1 MGCVSC
7 LHPACGQ
14 KPWGEERIL
23 YWESWNKDSSDV
35 VGDFCM
41 YMYVVCMFTSVN
53 PHMREHTCMCVSV
66 WNPEVIIRM
75 TMSGFSLSH
84 LVRSLSETQG
94 SPTSRVLDNLLWW
107 SPFSAFQTL
116 ELQEGCH
123 AHQAF
128 RWVLGTAKS
137 SLTELSDQLWLL
149 WFLAHLH

>member
-1 MGCVSC
+1 MCPVCILHAVRSLEGKKGSCIESFGIRTLLMLLGIFAFICMWCACSQVWTHIWGSIRVCVC
-7 LHPACGQ
+7 LCETLRLSLGW
-14 KPWGEERIL
+14 PW
-23 YWESWNKDSSDV
+23 V
-35 VGDFCM
+35 V
-41 YMYVVCMFTSVN
+41 
-53 PHMREHTCMCVSV
+53 
-66 WNPEVIIRM
+66 
-75 TMSGFSLSH
+75 SL
-84 LVRSLSETQG
+84 LVTGRVRSLSETQG

-137 SLTELSDQLWLL
+137 SLTELSGQLRLL